1 MTVRSRLYSLLPRT
15 WRDSPTLA
23 PFKSRAFAS
32 IWTASLVSNFG
43 GLIEA
48 VGASWLMTSL
58 APSADMVALVQAST
72 ALPIMLLSLPAGAI
86 ADIFDRRV
94 VMLIAQVILF
104 IMSSTLTT
112 MAFLGHITPWIL
124 LMFTFLIGCGAALF
138 APAWQSSVGEQVP
151 RAAISAAVS
160 LNSLAFNLARIAGPA
175 IGGVIVAAAG
185 AKAAFLT
192 NCLSYVALITVL
204 ATWRRP
210 QSPRFLPP
218 ERMRMA
224 MSAGL
229 RYTRLSP
236 GIRIVLVRGFVFGLL
251 GSTIWA
257 LMPLIARDLIGGG
270 AVTYGVLY
278 AAFGAGAV
286 VGALFSSSLRVRHGN
301 DRVASVAT
309 VGFGLGTVLTAVSS
323 WHALS
328 MVALMIAGASWVI
341 TLSTFNV
348 TVQTS
353 SPRWVVGRTIAIYQ
367 MVTFGGLSIGSWL
380 WGEAADRFSVVQALT
395 SAGVLMCVSALLGRR
410 WSLPQPEGLDLNP
423 LRTFS
428 AAQEA
433 EIDRVPDSG
442 PIVVTIE
449 YRVAFQDTE
458 QFLIEMNELRRIRRR
473 DGARRWT
480 LMQDTADPEA
490 WIERYHSPN
499 WVEHLRRHH
508 RLTVADQETER
519 RVLTF
524 HQGDGPPK
532 ERHLLERQPNPAGL
546 PMAANDPHLPSG
558 PDATTR

>member
-1 MTVRSRLYSLLPRT
+1 MTARSRLYSLLPSSL
-15 WRDSPTLA
+15 RDSPTLA
-23 PFKSRAFAS
+23 PFHSRAFAS
-32 IWTASLVSNFG
+32 IWSASVVSNFG

-94 VMLIAQVILF
+94 VMLIAQIILF
-104 IMSSTLTT
+104 SMSSTLTT

-124 LMFTFLIGCGAALF
+124 LSFTFLIGCGSALF

-151 RAAISAAVS
+151 RADISAAVS
-160 LNSLAFNLARIAGPA
+160 LNSLGYNLARIAGPA

-210 QSPRFLPP
+210 HTPRFLPP
-218 ERMRMA
+218 ERIGMA

-236 GIRIVLVRGFVFGLL
+236 DIRRVLVRGFVFGLL

-257 LMPLIARDLIGGG
+257 LLPLIARDLIGGG
-270 AVTYGVLY
+270 AMTYGALY

-286 VGALFSSSLRVRHGN
+286 VGAFFSSSLRVRHGN
-301 DRVASVAT
+301 ERVATVAT
-309 VGFGLGTVLTAVSS
+309 VGFGVGTFMVAASS

-328 MVALMIAGASWVI
+328 MVALMLAGASWVI
-341 TLSTFNV
+341 ALSTFNV

-367 MVTFGGLSIGSWL
+367 MVTFGGMSIGSWL
-380 WGEAADRFSVVQALT
+380 WGEAATRLSLT
-395 SAGVLMCVSALLGRR
+395 QTISSAGGLMCISALLGRK

-423 LRTFS
+423 LRVFS
-428 AAQEA
+428 AAQEP
-433 EIDRVPDSG
+433 EIDRVADSG
-442 PIVVTIE
+442 PIVVMIE
-449 YRVAFQDTE
+449 YRIALADTE
-458 QFLIEMNELRRIRRR
+458 RFLLEMSELRRIRRR

-480 LMQDTADPEA
+480 LMQDTSDPGA
-490 WIERYHSPN
+490 WVERYHSPS

-519 RVLTF
+519 RVLAF
-524 HQGDGPPK
+524 HRGKEPPA
-532 ERHLLERQPNPAGL
+532 ERHLLERQPISAEL
-546 PMAANDPHLPSG
+546 PTVATDPHLP
-558 PDATTR
+558 